1 MLCYAHFAMSN
12 QQIAKLLR
20 NVAASYTIKDEKKFH
35 FQIVAYI
42 KASDTIANLTEEL
55 KDYYKDDRLNDLPG
69 IGNTLK
75 SHLIELFK
83 KGKVSHFEWVLK
95 NIPESVFVL
104 TDIPTF
110 GPKKAYKLIKEF
122 KLNNPETVIEDLKK
136 IAIEGKIAN
145 LEGFGEKSQSD
156 ILRSIEEFKKGMGKS
171 IRMGLPYAFEISE
184 KILNYLKDSPDVEKA
199 EVLGSLRRRSP
210 TVGDIDIAVAGKNP
224 KKIIEYFIN
233 YPSKER
239 VIEKGDVSSSLLVSG
254 GKQVDLLIQPKEAF
268 GSLLQH
274 FTGSK
279 NHNIALREF
288 ALKKGLSLSEYGIKK
303 LRSKDK
309 KITKYDSEESFYK
322 AIGLSWIPPEIR
334 EDKGEIQLAAKNSLP
349 SLVDLSDIKG
359 DLHIHSNY
367 PIEPS
372 HDLGINTMEEMLKK
386 AEELKYNYL
395 GFSEHNPSKSKHSDE
410 KIYEI
415 LKKRDEK
422 IEQLK
427 SSTKS
432 VRILKLLE
440 IDILPSGKLAID
452 NRSLDLLDGAIVSI
466 HSVFSMNKD
475 EMTKRVI
482 EGLSHKKAK
491 ILAHPTGRLLNERV
505 GFELDWE
512 TIFEF
517 CKKHNKAL
525 EINSWPSRLDLSDNV
540 IKIAVDN
547 KVKLVINSD
556 SHAVNQMNNQ
566 KYGVFMARRG
576 WAKNND
582 ILNSLSYNK
591 FSDWLK
597 S

>member
-1 MLCYAHFAMSN
+1 MSN
-12 QQIAKLLR
+12 EQIAKLLR

-42 KASDTIANLTEEL
+42 KASDTISNLTEEL
-55 KDYYKDDRLNDLPG
+55 KDYYQEDRLNDLPG

-75 SHLIELFK
+75 SHLNDLFK
-83 KGKVSHFEWVLK
+83 KGEVSHFQWVLK
-95 NIPESVFVL
+95 NIPKSVFVL
-104 TDIPTF
+104 MDIPSL
-110 GPKKAYKLIKEF
+110 GPKKAYKLVKQF
-122 KLNNPETVIEDLKK
+122 KLNDPETVIEDLKK
-136 IAIEGKIAN
+136 IALEGKIAY

-156 ILRSIEEFKKGMGKS
+156 ILRSIDEFKKGMGKS
-171 IRMGLPYAFEISE
+171 TRMSLPYAFEISE
-184 KILNYLKDSPDVEKA
+184 KLLNYLRKSENIEKA
-199 EVLGSLRRRSP
+199 EALGSLRRRSP

-224 KKIIEYFIN
+224 EKIIEYFVN

-239 VIEKGDVSSSLLVSG
+239 VIEKGDVSSSLLISG
-254 GKQVDLLIQPKEAF
+254 GKQVDLLIQPIESF

-288 ALKKGLSLSEYGIKK
+288 ALKKGLSLSEYGIKSTK
-303 LRSKDK
+303 TKVKTVSKYRD
-309 KITKYDSEESFYK
+309 EESFYN
-322 AIGLSWIPPEIR
+322 AIGLSFIPPEIR
-334 EDKGEIQLAAKNSLP
+334 EDKGEIELAAKNMLP
-349 SLVDLSDIKG
+349 KLVDLSDLKG
-359 DLHIHSNY
+359 DLHTHSNY

-372 HDLGINTMEEMLKK
+372 HDLGLNTMEEMLKK

-395 GFSEHNPSKSKHSDE
+395 GFSEHNPSQAKHSNE

-427 SSTKS
+427 SSNIN
-432 VRILKLLE
+432 VRIFKLLE

-452 NRSLDLLDGAIVSI
+452 DKSLNLLDGAIVSI
-466 HSVFSMNKD
+466 HSVFSLSKD

-482 EGLSHKKAK
+482 EGLSHKKTK
-491 ILAHPTGRLLNERV
+491 ILAHPTGRLLNERT
-505 GFELDWE
+505 GFELDWGK
-512 TIFEF
+512 IFEF
-517 CKKHNKAL
+517 CKKYNKTL
-525 EINSWPSRLDLSDNV
+525 EINSWPSRLDLTDNV
-540 IKIAVDN
+540 IKIAVEKN
-547 KVKLVINSD
+547 VKMVINTD
-556 SHAVNQMNNQ
+556 SHAVSQMDNL

-582 ILNSLSYNK
+582 ILNTLSYNK